1 MRYVS
6 SPKDVCG
13 KASIGISGYRHK
25 APLMARTVKALIFK
39 CGDLTANIAAVCS
52 ARSECPPL
60 RLDAD
65 EKTIEITV

>member
-1 MRYVS
+1 
-6 SPKDVCG
+6 
-13 KASIGISGYRHK
+13 
-25 APLMARTVKALIFK
+25 MARTVKALIFK

-65 EKTIEITV
+65 EKTIEITVEKLAKSKRSVGGLE